1 VFPLLYR
8 NLSRLGVDD
17 PDLGRLKG
25 HLRLALYVNHMLF
38 AAAGTAIEALHDAGI
53 ETLLLKGAPI
63 AILRYGSPGLRPM
76 SDVDILV
83 PTDRALAAIRLLREN
98 GWKPVNAWDPERKIE
113 LRHAEGFR
121 RRAGGATI
129 DLHWN
134 ALMQPFRD
142 DDLWA
147 AATDIEI
154 GGVPTRAPCATDQL
168 LLALV
173 HGLLHEEFG
182 GSLLWI
188 TDSAALLGPAGQDI
202 VWDRLVDAARR
213 REVTLPLAA
222 GLEYLRGLLG
232 TVPEAVISELAASR
246 TRRLERAAFHATA
259 NGESRRKQLTLIA
272 DRHARLR
279 RLDTPFPR
287 TDLLIYLARTLGY
300 PTRRQLLAVGVRTIA
315 RDASELLR
323 RTVRRTAVP
332 AD

>member
-1 VFPLLYR
+1 
-8 NLSRLGVDD
+8 
-17 PDLGRLKG
+17 
-25 HLRLALYVNHMLF
+25 
-38 AAAGTAIEALHDAGI
+38 
-53 ETLLLKGAPI
+53 
-63 AILRYGSPGLRPM
+63 M

-83 PTDRALAAIRLLREN
+83 PTDRALAAIPLLREL
-98 GWKPVNAWDPERKIE
+98 GWDSIDYPDPERMIE

-121 RRAGGATI
+121 RRADGALI

-142 DDLWA
+142 DDLWSDA
-147 AATDIEI
+147 IDIEI

-168 LLALV
+168 LLVVV
-173 HGLLHEEFG
+173 HSLLHGEFP

-213 REVTLPLAA
+213 REVTVPLVA
-222 GLEYLRGLLG
+222 GLGYLQGLLG
-232 TVPEAVISELAASR
+232 IVPEAVISELAGSP
-246 TRRLERAAFHATA
+246 TRPLERAAFHAA
-259 NGESRRKQLTLIA
+259 GNGGGHRKKLTLIA

-287 TDLLIYLARTLGY
+287 PDLLIYLARSLGY
-300 PTRRQLLAVGVRTIA
+300 PTRRQLLAVGVRTMA
-315 RDASELLR
+315 RDASGRLR
-323 RTVRRTAVP
+323 RIVRRTALP